1 MLQVTG
7 TSKQTFIYGDFIIKC
22 ICSSPVVATGDKR
35 LVLYGRAVNWLEI
48 KSKSGLMLEQNQKK
62 EEKNRAVI

>member
-1 MLQVTG
+1 M
-7 TSKQTFIYGDFIIKC
+7 
-22 ICSSPVVATGDKR
+22 VATGDKR